1 MPSSRETTIES
12 MRARLTAALAPLAID
27 IEDDSARHTGHAGA
41 ASGGGHFNLRVV
53 SPAFAGR
60 TRLQRHRLVYDPL
73 ADLMKRDIHALS
85 MVLLAPDEVS
95 PNAGRTHGAASPD
108 S

>member
-1 MPSSRETTIES
+1 MSSKAATIEA
-12 MRARLTAALAPLAID
+12 MRARLTAALSPLAVD
-27 IEDDSARHTGHAGA
+27 IEDDSARHAGHAGA

-53 SPAFAGR
+53 SAVFTGR

-73 ADLMKRDIHALS
+73 ADLMTREIHALS
-85 MVLLAPDEVS
+85 MVLLAPDEVDS
-95 PNAGRTHGAASPD
+95 TKGAASLD